1 MELPPVAAIRE
12 ELAAKNSSGAYA
24 QQRLVYSTFMDLLPG
39 IRLAEKPAIMGMRR
53 DCGQETQIRTES
65 EQHTGET
72 GRTSCRFR
80 SVHFYGRRKSAC
92 IIQFHCLKLPCCLL

>member
-39 IRLAEKPAIMGMRR
+39 IRLADKPAILGMRR
-53 DCGQETQIRTES
+53 NC
-65 EQHTGET
+65 
-72 GRTSCRFR
+72 
-80 SVHFYGRRKSAC
+80 
-92 IIQFHCLKLPCCLL
+92 